1 MNNLVFLAGAS
12 GNTEFWNPLTAQL
25 PKSYTK
31 QVMAYPGF
39 HGVAAHPDI
48 NSFDDLTDYV
58 VAQIQQPSILIAQS
72 MGGIF
77 AIAAALKKTH
87 LIKGLVLIA
96 TSGGI
101 NLDQFQVQDWRQGY
115 QAEYLKY
122 PDWFVT
128 ANIAYENS
136 LTDIDIKTLLIWGDQ
151 DLISPVP
158 VGQYLNRILKNSTL
172 YIVKNGD
179 HQLAEKYANE
189 VSLQIKHY
197 LEELSLSN

>member
-1 MNNLVFLAGAS
+1 MTHLVFLPGAS

-31 QVMAYPGF
+31 QVIAYPGF

-77 AIAAALKKTH
+77 AIAATLQKTD
-87 LIKGLVLIA
+87 LVKGLVLMA

-101 NLDQFQVQDWRQGY
+101 NLDPFQVQDWRQAY
-115 QAEYLKY
+115 QQEYLQY
-122 PDWFVT
+122 PDWFIT
-128 ANIAYENS
+128 AKVDYEAQ
-136 LTDIDIKTLLIWGDQ
+136 LAHIQQQVLLLWGDQ

>member
-12 GNTEFWNPLTAQL
+12 GNTKFWTPLIEKL
-25 PKSYTK
+25 PESYTK
-31 QVMAYPGF
+31 QVIAYPCF
-39 HGVAAHPDI
+39 HGEPAHPDI
-48 NSFDDLTDYV
+48 NSFDDLTSYV
-58 VAQIQQPSILIAQS
+58 TEKIQQPSILIAQS

-115 QAEYLKY
+115 QAEYLQY

-136 LTDIDIKTLLIWGDQ
+136 LTDVDIKTLLIWGDQ
-151 DLISPVP
+151 DFISPVP

>member
-1 MNNLVFLAGAS
+1 MTHFVFLAGAS
-12 GNTEFWNPLTAQL
+12 GNTKFWTPLIERL
-25 PKSYTK
+25 PESYTK
-31 QVMAYPGF
+31 QVIACPSF
-39 HGVAAHPDI
+39 HGEPAHPDI
-48 NSFDDLTDYV
+48 NSFDDLMSYV
-58 VAQIQQPSILIAQS
+58 IEQIQQPSILIAQS

-115 QAEYLKY
+115 QAEYLQY

-128 ANIAYENS
+128 ANISYENS
-136 LTDIDIKTLLIWGDQ
+136 LTDVDIKTLLIWGDQ
-151 DLISPVP
+151 DLVSPVP

-179 HQLAEKYANE
+179 HQLAEKYAND